1 MNRLSPEVQFDF
13 AGTKELIFIYFFKTF
28 EGQKPLITQP
38 TMRKRENPMLEKE
51 GEGGGGGSAETAKL
65 NGNVGGSDIR

>member
-1 MNRLSPEVQFDF
+1 MNRLSPEVHFDF

-28 EGQKPLITQP
+28 EGQKPFITQP

-51 GEGGGGGSAETAKL
+51 GEGGEVVVQKL
-65 NGNVGGSDIR
+65 LNLLVMWADLT

>member
-1 MNRLSPEVQFDF
+1 MNRLSPEVHFDF

-28 EGQKPLITQP
+28 EGQKPFITQP

-51 GEGGGGGSAETAKL
+51 GEGGEVVVQKL
-65 NGNVGGSDIR
+65 LNLMVMWADLT